1 MIDRFKLWISYFKIF
16 KWITIFWNR
25 FSHHPKKLPLSIFF
39 AASLPTLVM
48 PFVFTTT
55 HMSWTFFLLS
65 FPFLSL
71 LLCNSIKLLSPRLRK
86 PPHVAIDVKITIKIS
101 LQQQY
106 TIMQEMCEEFK
117 IKMGVLHRIA
127 PFIWFYV

>member
-25 FSHHPKKLPLSIFF
+25 FSHHPKKLPLSIFLRHHYLHLLCLLSSQRHTW
-39 AASLPTLVM
+39 AEL
-48 PFVFTTT
+48 
-55 HMSWTFFLLS
+55 FFLLS